1 MINTKNIY
9 RKTGMMM
16 AVLALLVVMSAP
28 TAMAERNETIVAN
41 YVYPN
46 IEVTTGN
53 FMQPEHWYQVR
64 CYQPGTCDEE
74 DLEIGEYDL
83 DSNLDGYLTS
93 AAWVPDNPED
103 AMPEEDPHYCSI
115 DVSGF
120 PDGTW
125 TAYLFKDGIYSSPPE
140 EINSTVVP
148 VTVDVPI
155 PEFATIA
162 IPVVAIFGLVAFYRR
177 KQKK

>member
-1 MINTKNIY
+1 MMIV
-9 RKTGMMM
+9 
-16 AVLALLVVMSAP
+16 VLTLLVVMSAP

-46 IEVTTGN
+46 IVVTTTD

-64 CYQPGTCDEE
+64 CYQPDTCDESNL
-74 DLEIGEYDL
+74 DIGEYPV
-83 DSNLDGYLTS
+83 NLTGYLTS
-93 AAWVPDNPED
+93 DAWVPNNQTTPNT
-103 AMPEEDPHYCSI
+103 HTCNI
-115 DVSGF
+115 GVSGF

-125 TAYLFKDGIYSSPPE
+125 TAYLFKDGIGTSPPE
-140 EINSTVVP
+140 VINSTVIP

-162 IPVVAIFGLVAFYRR
+162 IPAIALLGLFAFYRR